1 MSMQL
6 DVADFPVREIRL
18 GDSYGYQS
26 GRLELDAEDL
36 AQLVL
41 QDHRIREAKFDTASP
56 GDAVRITGIRDAVEP
71 RVKFGSDAQ
80 VFPGDGWSSGGC
92 GLRVD
97 APVIRDDRP

>member
-1 MSMQL
+1 MQL

-18 GDSYGYQS
+18 GDSYRYQS

-41 QDHRIREAKFDTASP
+41 QDHRIREVKFDTASP
-56 GDAVRITGIRDAVEP
+56 GDPVRITGIRDAVEP

-80 VFPGDGWSSGGC
+80 FFPERLVQW
-92 GLRVD
+92 RVL
-97 APVIRDDRP
+97 VTG